1 MLVDDFT
8 RADGRSALGTEWR
21 YFADGVMGGVSQG
34 GHARETLDGR
44 PCIRLRGEVS
54 LEFGG
59 GFIQVALPFAPQ
71 GEALDASAF
80 AGLRLT
86 VRGNG
91 ETYYVH
97 LRTGD
102 SARPQQ
108 YYRCAFETTD
118 AWRDVTLRFADFT
131 PERLSVPLDRG
142 RLVRIGLVAG
152 RKAFAADLAVARIEF
167 R

>member
-21 YFADGVMGGVSQG
+21 YFADGVMGGVSRG
-34 GHARETLDGR
+34 GHVREALDGR
-44 PCIRLRGEVS
+44 PCIRLRGQVS
-54 LEFGG
+54 LDFGG
-59 GFIQVALPFAPQ
+59 GFIQVALPLATP
-71 GEALDASAF
+71 GGALDASAHE
-80 AGLRLT
+80 GVRLT

-91 ETYYVH
+91 ETYHVH

-108 YYRCAFETTD
+108 YYRCAFEATD
-118 AWRDVTLRFADFT
+118 AWRDVTLPFADFT

-142 RLVRIGLVAG
+142 RLVRLGVVAA
-152 RKAFAADLAVARIEF
+152 RKAFTADVAVARIEL